1 MLRTKGSYHPF
12 GSSPYAMMTKY
23 IKLCTLGERKVF
35 GLVGPIWMLVHLYG
49 SLWSC
54 GWHMVLFL
62 LGPSTLTCVHLWLWW
77 LLFYGMYC
85 LLKTIGPCIV
95 IITLCFGPFDPLM
108 ILVYPLYVFHLMLD
122 LWPFTLWLLPLIS
135 YVLILLIKSLW
146 FINKDLWTIKV
157 LCHNYFLFYLDHF
170 PVPKLF

>member
-1 MLRTKGSYHPF
+1 MSRIKGLYHPF
-12 GSSPYAMMTKY
+12 GSSPLYSDDKIYKTMY
-23 IKLCTLGERKVF
+23 LEREK
-35 GLVGPIWMLVHLYG
+35 

-54 GWHMVLFL
+54 WSYLNAYSSLRFTLILWLTH
-62 LGPSTLTCVHLWLWW
+62 GPSTLTCVHLWLWW

-108 ILVYPLYVFHLMLD
+108 ILVYPLYVIHLMLD

-146 FINKDLWTIKV
+146 FINKDLWTIKSYV
-157 LCHNYFLFYLDHF
+157 IITF
-170 PVPKLF
+170 